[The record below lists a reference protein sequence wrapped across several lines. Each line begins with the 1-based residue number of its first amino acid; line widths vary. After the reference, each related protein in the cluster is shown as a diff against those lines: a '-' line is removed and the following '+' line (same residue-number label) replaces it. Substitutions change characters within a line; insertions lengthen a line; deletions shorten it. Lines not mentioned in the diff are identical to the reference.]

1 MYLQR
6 FKVRKANG
14 VKGTIFLPHV
24 FHIVHYALMPV
35 ICRVAEI
42 ISTQAHKL
50 WRKLFYIHL
59 NKIIRMN
66 NLMLIILRKI
76 QKKSKI
82 PRYRFH

>member
-1 MYLQR
+1 MSIFRVSERKLGSKLWAMKEKVSDPCPPSPMYALYTYLQR

-42 ISTQAHKL
+42 IST
-50 WRKLFYIHL
+50 
-59 NKIIRMN
+59 
-66 NLMLIILRKI
+66 
-76 QKKSKI
+76 
-82 PRYRFH
+82 